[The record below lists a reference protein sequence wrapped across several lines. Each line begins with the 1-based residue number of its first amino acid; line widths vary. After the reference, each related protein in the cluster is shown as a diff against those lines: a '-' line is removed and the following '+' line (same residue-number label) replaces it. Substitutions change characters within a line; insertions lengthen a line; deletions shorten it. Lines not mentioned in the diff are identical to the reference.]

1 VLVKCPGRSGSD
13 VRIWPRGARSTWAIS
28 IDLVDHII
36 STCPVDFA
44 TTTPAQIALL
54 TRQNAKQGDHVNK
67 SSQPPSSHSSTAMP
81 TPDKPNYSKPNPP
94 PPFLSLP
101 RSRSGTTSS
110 IQSINSVATLCPP
123 TASSSALTSPW
134 GPSSPA
140 NSGAGRRASMARY
153 GSSSSSHDRQLGQ
166 NRRPSLMSIKSLGGT
181 GSSGS
186 ISRTSVR
193 GIASRSRSTPLISSS
208 REGGTDGC
216 GGDLE
221 PDALVTSPLRTS
233 YQVDEDVD
241 GDRPPDLAV
250 RSADTLQPGVQRR
263 SPSEEAL
270 LQSLKAGRGDPGK
283 EEHTLRTFVDSRR
296 QTPTENI
303 RQSEPEPNSDLD
315 AAMKTPRMDAVPI
328 PSSSDTLTATDERVA
343 GEDLSKSIGRHSID
357 TFKTARATPA
367 NGSIREKSM
376 AVDASA
382 NELEPSQT
390 QPVEP
395 VEPETRNDM
404 AVEQENEVVTSVSP
418 AVEAPAGLVWTLGTW
433 VYSSIPSIRGGT
445 VPPEGT
451 SQGGPASEVDT
462 VAEVQPEQANGA
474 TMGLAVPSEG
484 VSMDVDATDEPDRV
498 QLANIAVV
506 PALVADENPPATP
519 IGNEQHPA
527 PASVRG
533 WGDTFRWRKS
543 ALQTQSPIDQSTKAD
558 DPQGAVDQPEA
569 GVAPGLSGDAEPV
582 SKDSPDTSMSAAT
595 EITAQANVVPG
606 AVNAGEERQG
616 WASYFRPRRDPLV
629 AALQQKEATR
639 TGVASLPAESTP
651 ILADGAIPAAESEI
665 TTTVEAAPETATN
678 DVQATVSDASVPPS
692 RWWFGRSASGT
703 MNNGAPKTPRNESND
718 NETPV
723 TISAS
728 LPQGAATTSNQ
739 PNEPQRLATPSMT
752 PPLRSERRFS
762 GVSRRNLVLPSWSA
776 TFDRP
781 PRAGTDTTGDAS
793 EPTASLPKVVSDGT
807 HCWKG
812 IRRVVIIGVHGWF
825 PNFTALQK

>member
-1 VLVKCPGRSGSD
+1 
-13 VRIWPRGARSTWAIS
+13 
-28 IDLVDHII
+28 
-36 STCPVDFA
+36 
-44 TTTPAQIALL
+44 
-54 TRQNAKQGDHVNK
+54 
-67 SSQPPSSHSSTAMP
+67 
-81 TPDKPNYSKPNPP
+81 
-94 PPFLSLP
+94 
-101 RSRSGTTSS
+101 
-110 IQSINSVATLCPP
+110 
-123 TASSSALTSPW
+123 
-134 GPSSPA
+134 
-140 NSGAGRRASMARY
+140 MARY
-153 GSSSSSHDRQLGQ
+153 GSSSSSQDRQLGQ
-166 NRRPSLMSIKSLGGT
+166 NRRPSLMSIKTLGGM

-193 GIASRSRSTPLISSS
+193 GMASRSRSTPLTSSS
-208 REGGTDGC
+208 REGGPDGC

-233 YQVDEDVD
+233 YQVDEGED
-241 GDRPPDLAV
+241 GDRPSNLAV
-250 RSADTLQPGVQRR
+250 RSDETLQPGIQRR

-296 QTPTENI
+296 PTPTENI
-303 RQSEPEPNSDLD
+303 RQTEPIPNSDLE

-328 PSSSDTLTATDERVA
+328 PSDSDTLTATDERVA

-367 NGSIREKSM
+367 NGSVRAKSIM
-376 AVDASA
+376 NADQTAS
-382 NELEPSQT
+382 EVEPSQS
-390 QPVEP
+390 QPVES
-395 VEPETRNDM
+395 ETRYDT
-404 AVEQENEVVTSVSP
+404 VVGQEHEVVMSNP
-418 AVEAPAGLVWTLGTW
+418 EAVEASAGLVWRLGTW

-445 VPPEGT
+445 VLPEGT
-451 SQGGPASEVDT
+451 SQGDPASEVDT
-462 VAEVQPEQANGA
+462 VAEVQPQQANGA

-484 VSMDVDATDEPDRV
+484 VSMDVDATDEPDRAQV
-498 QLANIAVV
+498 ANIAVV

-533 WGDTFRWRKS
+533 WGDTIRWRKS

-569 GVAPGLSGDAEPV
+569 GEAPGSSGDAEPV

-629 AALQQKEATR
+629 AALQQKEAIR

-651 ILADGAIPAAESEI
+651 ISANGANPATESEI
-665 TTTVEAAPETATN
+665 TTTVEAAPGTATN

-728 LPQGAATTSNQ
+728 LPQGAVTTSNQ

-793 EPTASLPKVVSDGT
+793 DPTASLPKVVSDGT

-812 IRRVVIIGVHGWF
+812 IRRIVIIGVHGWF

>member
-1 VLVKCPGRSGSD
+1 
-13 VRIWPRGARSTWAIS
+13 
-28 IDLVDHII
+28 
-36 STCPVDFA
+36 
-44 TTTPAQIALL
+44 
-54 TRQNAKQGDHVNK
+54 
-67 SSQPPSSHSSTAMP
+67 
-81 TPDKPNYSKPNPP
+81 
-94 PPFLSLP
+94 
-101 RSRSGTTSS
+101 
-110 IQSINSVATLCPP
+110 
-123 TASSSALTSPW
+123 
-134 GPSSPA
+134 
-140 NSGAGRRASMARY
+140 MARY
-153 GSSSSSHDRQLGQ
+153 GSSSSAQDRQLGQ
-166 NRRPSLMSIKSLGGT
+166 NRRPSLMSIKSLGGV

-193 GIASRSRSTPLISSS
+193 GIASRSRSTPLTSSS
-208 REGGTDGC
+208 REGGSDGC

-241 GDRPPDLAV
+241 GDRPSDLAV
-250 RSADTLQPGVQRR
+250 ISADTLQPGVQRR

-270 LQSLKAGRGDPGK
+270 LRSLETGRGDPRE

-303 RQSEPEPNSDLD
+303 RQTEPEPNSDLD

-328 PSSSDTLTATDERVA
+328 PNVPDTMTATEDRTM
-343 GEDLSKSIGRHSID
+343 GEELSKSIGRHSID

-376 AVDASA
+376 AVDPSA
-382 NELEPSQT
+382 NELESSQT
-390 QPVEP
+390 QLVES
-395 VEPETRNDM
+395 EIRNDM

-418 AVEAPAGLVWTLGTW
+418 AVEVPAGLVWRLGTW

-445 VPPEGT
+445 VLPEGT

-462 VAEVQPEQANGA
+462 VAEVQPQQANGA
-474 TMGLAVPSEG
+474 TMGLTVPSEG
-484 VSMDVDATDEPDRV
+484 VPMDIDATDEPDRAQV
-498 QLANIAVV
+498 ADIAVV

-519 IGNEQHPA
+519 IGNEQHPE
-527 PASVRG
+527 PPVVRG

-543 ALQTQSPIDQSTKAD
+543 ALQTQSPIDQSTKVD

-569 GVAPGLSGDAEPV
+569 GAAPGSSGDVEPV
-582 SKDSPDTSMSAAT
+582 SKDSSDTSMAAAT

-606 AVNAGEERQG
+606 AVNAVEERQG

-651 ILADGAIPAAESEI
+651 ILADAAIPAAESEI
-665 TTTVEAAPETATN
+665 TTTAEAAPETATN
-678 DVQATVSDASVPPS
+678 DVQPTVSDASVPPS

-703 MNNGAPKTPRNESND
+703 MNNGAPKTPHNVSND
-718 NETPV
+718 NDTPAAV
-723 TISAS
+723 SAS
-728 LPQGAATTSNQ
+728 LHQGAVTTSNQ
-739 PNEPQRLATPSMT
+739 PNEPQRLTTPSMT

-781 PRAGTDTTGDAS
+781 PRAGTDTAGDAS
-793 EPTASLPKVVSDGT
+793 DVTASLPKVDSDGID
-807 HCWKG
+807 CWTG
-812 IRRVVIIGVHGWF
+812 IRRIVIIGVHGWF